1 MNSVK
6 WYKKKTDKDTID
18 NVRIKNCGKIVHQS
32 NVIYTLRNVYEDI
45 YCCPREGTIIN
56 TIFRNAN
63 QKSPFCIIYRSINMS
78 A

>member
-45 YCCPREGTIIN
+45 YCCP
-56 TIFRNAN
+56 
-63 QKSPFCIIYRSINMS
+63 
-78 A
+78 